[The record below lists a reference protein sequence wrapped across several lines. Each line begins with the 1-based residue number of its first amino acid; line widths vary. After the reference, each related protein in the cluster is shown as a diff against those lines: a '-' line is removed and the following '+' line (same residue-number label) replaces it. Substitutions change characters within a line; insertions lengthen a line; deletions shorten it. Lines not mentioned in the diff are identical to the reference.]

1 VDEIAESCNLGLDGL
16 VLCKHILECADLVDM
31 ACEAG
36 LGLV

>member
-16 VLCKHILECADLVDM
+16 MLCKHILECTDLVDM
-31 ACEAG
+31 ACKAG